1 MSQQLTREQQIW
13 RWKILFATYFGYIGY
28 YFTRKVYSS
37 CKKPIMESF
46 GWDTSDIA
54 HPWTVYLIAYMIGQ
68 FANSYFGPRLGP
80 RKVLLWGLGVSIF
93 CSLIFAS
100 TSSYLVFMLFMA
112 VNGFVQATGW
122 SGVVGAVS
130 RWLHSEER
138 GSIMGVWS
146 TNYLFGNISVKLIAG
161 ALLVPSTSILIY
173 LIPSF
178 ARPYA
183 ASLYHFMPGWR
194 WAFLGCALLASLI
207 WLLLFFWQRTKPEDV
222 GLPPILNEK
231 DASADVT
238 IASDE
243 PAITFAQYKKIAFN
257 PIVLIMGASY
267 FCIKFLRYALDS
279 WLPTFLAYQGLDAGR
294 ASSYSSVF
302 DWAGFPGV
310 ILAGIALDRLFRGN
324 WPALCFTMA
333 FGVILGYCALINF
346 SSSLGL
352 ILVFV
357 SIIGF
362 MLYGPD
368 TILCGAASVSIGGK
382 TNAQAVAAIVNGIGS
397 IGPILQEEVI
407 GWLLKDGKV
416 AGMHN
421 TNILGLS
428 MSILLALCMLVAMLW
443 YFKAS
448 RQNQSAKE

>member
-1 MSQQLTREQQIW
+1 MSQTLSREQQIW
-13 RWKILFATYFGYIGY
+13 RWKILFATYMGYIGY
-28 YFTRKVYSS
+28 YFTRKAYSS
-37 CKKPIMESF
+37 CKKPIQECF
-46 GWDTSDIA
+46 GWDTSAIA
-54 HPWTVYLIAYMIGQ
+54 HPWTVYLIAYMLGQ

-80 RKVLLWGLGVSIF
+80 RRVLLWGLGVSIG
-93 CSLIFAS
+93 CSLVFAS
-100 TSSYLVFMLFMA
+100 TSSYAVFILFMA

-161 ALLVPSTSILIY
+161 ALLVPTSSVFLF
-173 LIPSF
+173 LVPSF

-183 ASLYHFMPGWR
+183 ASLYHVMPGWR
-194 WAFLGCALLASLI
+194 WAFLGCAFLAMLI
-207 WLLLFFWQRTKPEDV
+207 WVLLFFWQRTKPEDV

-231 DASADVT
+231 DASTDVV

-243 PAITFAQYKKIAFN
+243 PAITFAEYRKILFN

-294 ASSYSSVF
+294 ASSFSSVF

-310 ILAGIALDRLFRGN
+310 ILAGIALDRIFRGN

-333 FGVILGYCALINF
+333 LGIVGGYCALINF
-346 SSSLGL
+346 GSSLGL
-352 ILVFV
+352 ILTFV
-357 SIIGF
+357 GLIGF

-397 IGPILQEEVI
+397 FGPILQEEVI
-407 GWLLKDGKV
+407 GWLLKDGEV
-416 AGMHN
+416 AGMRN
-421 TNILGLS
+421 TNILGLT
-428 MSILLALCMLVAMLW
+428 MGTLLAVCMLVAMLW
-443 YFKAS
+443 YFNAARKH
-448 RQNQSAKE
+448 RHNQT

>member
-1 MSQQLTREQQIW
+1 MSQQLSREQRIW

-37 CKKPIMESF
+37 CKKPIQESF
-46 GWDTSDIA
+46 GWDMSSIA
-54 HPWTVYLIAYMIGQ
+54 HLWTVYLVAYMIGQ

-80 RKVLLWGLGVSIF
+80 RKVLLGGLGISIL
-93 CSLIFAS
+93 CSLLFAS
-100 TSSYLVFMLFMA
+100 TSSYPIFMLFMA

-138 GSIMGVWS
+138 GSIMGFWS

-161 ALLVPSTSILIY
+161 ALLVPSSMGLAF
-173 LIPSF
+173 LMPAF
-178 ARPYA
+178 ARPYT
-183 ASLYHFMPGWR
+183 ASLYHSMPGWR
-194 WAFLGCALLASLI
+194 WAFLGCAFLATLI
-207 WLLLFFWQRTKPEDV
+207 WLLLYFWQRTKPEDV
-222 GLPPILNEK
+222 GLPPIVGEIE
-231 DASADVT
+231 STADTV
-238 IASDE
+238 IVRDE
-243 PAITFAQYKKIAFN
+243 PTTTLAEYTRIAFN

-279 WLPTFLAYQGLDAGR
+279 WLPTFLTYQGLNTGL
-294 ASSYSSVF
+294 SSSFSSVF

-310 ILAGIALDRLFRGN
+310 ILAGIALDRIFRGN

-333 FGVILGYCALINF
+333 LGIIGGYCAIINF
-346 SSSLGL
+346 GTSPGL
-352 ILVFV
+352 IIAFV
-357 SIIGF
+357 GIIGF

-368 TILCGAASVSIGGK
+368 TILCGAASVAIGGK

-397 IGPILQEEVI
+397 LGPILQEEVI
-407 GWLLKDGKV
+407 GWLLKDGEV
-416 AGMHN
+416 AGMRN

-428 MSILLALCMLVAMLW
+428 MSILLALCMLVAMVW
-443 YFKAS
+443 RFNAS
-448 RQNQSAKE
+448 RQLQSKAG